1 MVVYIRPNS
10 SFVKTYILLV
20 LRWILQEC
28 GDFTWRVTD
37 CEELVGVKSFLDNV
51 QLVQLKKY
59 GSKFI
64 IVPVWDSFLSV
75 YHKFGSSNTWEL
87 SKSK

>member
-1 MVVYIRPNS
+1 MICFLENLIYTTIWV
-10 SFVKTYILLV
+10 
-20 LRWILQEC
+20 ILQVLGRLWKESAP
-28 GDFTWRVTD
+28 
-37 CEELVGVKSFLDNV
+37 ELMGVKSFLE
-51 QLVQLKKY
+51 LVRLVLLKKY

>member
-1 MVVYIRPNS
+1 MSHLVPYWWFKRTQYIPQ
-10 SFVKTYILLV
+10 FGDV
-20 LRWILQEC
+20 LQEC

-75 YHKFGSSNTWEL
+75 YHKFGS
-87 SKSK
+87 